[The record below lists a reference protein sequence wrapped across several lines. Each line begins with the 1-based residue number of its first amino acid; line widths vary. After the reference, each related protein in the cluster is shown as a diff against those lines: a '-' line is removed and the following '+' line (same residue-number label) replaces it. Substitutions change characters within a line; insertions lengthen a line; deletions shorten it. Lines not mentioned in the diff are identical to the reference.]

1 MSDSLRL
8 PATAPARRLP
18 DRMASAP
25 SAPDSGFDHG
35 SRRRSVVRCVL
46 TDVFQGRLRAGQR
59 LITESLANRFGVSH
73 TPIREALIE
82 LAGIGVIDLLPNRGA
97 VVRRVT
103 GREVREVCQ
112 VRRSLECLAV
122 RQACGKTD
130 RETLEFLA
138 AEFRRLL
145 AEAAD
150 STPETVERSRAF
162 DTRLHDLIWAS
173 SGNGFLA
180 AELARLKTLFRAY
193 RDVAW
198 EQEQADN
205 DFHRVGVE
213 AREHLAI
220 VTALLAADPPA
231 AARAMARHIRSGE
244 KYWSR
249 ITDRLT

>member
-1 MSDSLRL
+1 MAAVPSASDS
-8 PATAPARRLP
+8 T
-18 DRMASAP
+18 
-25 SAPDSGFDHG
+25 FDHG
-35 SRRRSVVRCVL
+35 SRRHAVVRSVL

-59 LITESLANRFGVSH
+59 LVTESLANRLGVSH

-82 LAGIGVIDLLPNRGA
+82 LAGIGVVDLLPNRGA
-97 VVRRVT
+97 VVRKVT
-103 GREVREVCQ
+103 ARDVREVCQ

-122 RQACGKTD
+122 RQACGKID
-130 RETLEFLA
+130 PQRLA
-138 AEFRRLL
+138 VLAEEFRKLL
-145 AEAAD
+145 AGAAD
-150 STPETVERSRAF
+150 STAETVARSREF
-162 DTRLHDLIWAS
+162 DNQLHDLIWAS
-173 SGNGFLA
+173 AGNHFLA
-180 AELARLKTLFRAY
+180 GELARLKTLFRAY

-220 VTALLAADPPA
+220 VEALLACDPTA

-249 ITDRLT
+249 ITDRLAS

>member
-1 MSDSLRL
+1 
-8 PATAPARRLP
+8 
-18 DRMASAP
+18 MAALNSVA
-25 SAPDSGFDHG
+25 DSGFDHG
-35 SRRRSVVRCVL
+35 SRRHAVVRSVL

-59 LITESLANRFGVSH
+59 LVTETLANRFGVSH

-122 RQACGKTD
+122 RQACGKID
-130 RETLEFLA
+130 AATLAELA
-138 AEFRRLL
+138 DEFRRLL
-145 AEAAD
+145 AEAD
-150 STPETVERSRAF
+150 RSTPRTVERSRAF
-162 DTRLHDLIWAS
+162 DNRLHDTIWAS
-173 SGNGFLA
+173 AGNRFLA
-180 AELARLKTLFRAY
+180 GELARLKTLFRAY

-220 VTALLAADPPA
+220 VEGLAANDPGA

-249 ITDRLT
+249 ITDRLK